1 MTTSIS
7 IRTSF
12 GTVHHPY
19 IMTVLS
25 KLAPRFDKNLQISC
39 FRVECDM
46 KPFSSRARR
55 ILNHP
60 LLPSALSM
68 LAGGLGQTSRQ
79 GREIGSKMTGKKNP
93 PLLMY
98 GLTAYIYIYI
108 ILINLFCIIG

>member
-12 GTVHHPY
+12 GTVQHPY

-25 KLAPRFDKNLQISC
+25 KLAPRFDKDLQISC
-39 FRVECDM
+39 FRVECEM

-55 ILNHP
+55 ILKHP

-68 LAGGLGQTSRQ
+68 LAGGLGRTSRQ
-79 GREIGSKMTGKKNP
+79 GREMGSKMIEKQNKPSSLDIRLNC
-93 PLLMY
+93 
-98 GLTAYIYIYI
+98 INIK
-108 ILINLFCIIG
+108 ILINLFCIVG